1 MNLIVKIVSLSD
13 RSTPE
18 DITFLTQKLHSRCHL
33 LGFLPL
39 ITNIFVNELSD
50 HKSRSSCLQ

>member
-39 ITNIFVNELSD
+39 INIFVNELSD